1 MDKKTKE
8 LLEDFHRGTCIRA
21 YELLGCHRTVRRGKA
36 GYVFR
41 VWAPNAKSICV
52 VGEFNF
58 WNQEDLPMERLE
70 RGVWEVFTTRG
81 YEGCPYKNGRKSGT
95 CKCRTYP
102 DRACKASGIRS
113 SGLSPKRLGDRSYP
127 GISSGI

>member
-41 VWAPNAKSICV
+41 VWAPHAAKVSV
-52 VGEFNF
+52 VGDFNG
-58 WNQEDLPMERLE
+58 WEAE
-70 RGVWEVFTTRG
+70 RGPMHLLGGGIWEAFV
-81 YEGCPYKNGRKSGT
+81 P
-95 CKCRTYP
+95 
-102 DRACKASGIRS
+102 
-113 SGLSPKRLGDRSYP
+113 GLQRYDIYQ
-127 GISSGI
+127 

>member
-81 YEGCPYKNGRKSGT
+81 YEGCPYKYYIVRPDGT
-95 CKCRTYP
+95 AVY
-102 DRACKASGIRS
+102 
-113 SGLSPKRLGDRSYP
+113 LSLIH
-127 GISSGI
+127 ISEPTRH

>member
-70 RGVWEVFTTRG
+70 RGVWEVFTTRRLRRLPLQIL
-81 YEGCPYKNGRKSGT
+81 YCPPRWH
-95 CKCRTYP
+95 CRIQ
-102 DRACKASGIRS
+102 G
-113 SGLSPKRLGDRSYP
+113 
-127 GISSGI
+127 